1 MYSRVQLTRS
11 HAAPPK
17 QIRPAKILRCCFD
30 YTVTI
35 SLAALAGYWI
45 VYGRW

>member
-1 MYSRVQLTRS
+1 MYIRVQITRS

-17 QIRPAKILRCCFD
+17 QIRPGKILRCCCD
-30 YTVTI
+30 YTIAI
-35 SLAALAGYWI
+35 SLAALAGYCI